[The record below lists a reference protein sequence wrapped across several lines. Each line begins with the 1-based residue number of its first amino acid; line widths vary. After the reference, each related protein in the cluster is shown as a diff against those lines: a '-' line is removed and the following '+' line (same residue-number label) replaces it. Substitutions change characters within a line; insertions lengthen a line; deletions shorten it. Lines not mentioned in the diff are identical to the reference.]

1 MRFDFILLFRMLNV
15 NTINC
20 HFTNDI
26 CWDLINKSSKHL
38 TIIIFFSPQNDGNK
52 ITRTHTHKIKSIG
65 RFIFF
70 SAAQFSVLRKPI
82 RKTKLL
88 R

>member
-52 ITRTHTHKIKSIG
+52 ITQTHTHNKIYWQVY
-65 RFIFF
+65 FF
-70 SAAQFSVLRKPI
+70 FLQRSLVFCESR
-82 RKTKLL
+82 
-88 R
+88 